1 LMHTSTSLASLSTF
15 FILALVGGHLLYKS
29 CCVSDGEWQESTF
42 SSNIHCLTGASGQ
55 PVVESLHE

>member
-29 CCVSDGEWQESTF
+29 CCVSDGE
-42 SSNIHCLTGASGQ
+42 
-55 PVVESLHE
+55 